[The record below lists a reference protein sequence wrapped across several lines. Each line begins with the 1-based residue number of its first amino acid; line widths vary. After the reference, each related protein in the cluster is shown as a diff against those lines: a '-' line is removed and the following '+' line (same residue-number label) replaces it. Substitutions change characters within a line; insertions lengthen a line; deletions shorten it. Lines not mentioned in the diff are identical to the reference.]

1 MRPALL
7 AAAAVCLAASAANAQ
22 PFTGDQHGDWLVQ
35 CVEPAGPCA
44 ITQHVVAGNREG
56 IDLEVLAW
64 RVGEDG
70 PMLQVRVPLGT
81 WLRAGIEVRVDGEAI
96 GRMNFERCAL
106 DGCYAEVLLDDRLL
120 GLMRTGDTTL
130 FVFRLYDDPDAG
142 IGVPIS
148 LTGFAPGFDA
158 LAPGP

>member
-1 MRPALL
+1 MRLLL
-7 AAAAVCLAASAANAQ
+7 AAAATCLGVLAANAQ

-64 RVGEDG
+64 RVGDDG
-70 PMLQVRVPLGT
+70 PMLQVRVPLGA
-81 WLRAGIEVRVDGEAI
+81 WLRAGIEVRVDDEAI

-120 GLMRTGDTTL
+120 GLMRTGTTAL

-148 LTGFAPGFDA
+148 LAGFAPGFDA

>member
-1 MRPALL
+1 MRLVLL
-7 AAAAVCLAASAANAQ
+7 AASLSCLGALAANAQ

-56 IDLEVLAW
+56 VDLEVLAW
-64 RVGEDG
+64 RVGDDG
-70 PMLQVRVPLGT
+70 PMLQVRVPLGV
-81 WLRAGIEVRVDGEAI
+81 WLRAGIEVRVDDEAI
-96 GRMNFERCAL
+96 GRMNFERCAV
-106 DGCYAEVLLDDRLL
+106 DGCFAEVLLDERLL
-120 GLMRTGDTTL
+120 GLMRSGTTAL
-130 FVFRLYDDPDAG
+130 LVFRLYDDPDAG

-148 LTGFAPGFDA
+148 LAGFAPGFDA